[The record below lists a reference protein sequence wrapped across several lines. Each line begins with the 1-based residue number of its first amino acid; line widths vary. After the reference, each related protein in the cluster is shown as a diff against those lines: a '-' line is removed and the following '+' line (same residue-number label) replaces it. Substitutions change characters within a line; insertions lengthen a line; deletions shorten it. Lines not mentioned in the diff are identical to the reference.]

1 MWNFHGSWFLDL
13 VLQTQKFQAFF
24 TKSCYD
30 LPTQKKKKKKK
41 IDISGV
47 DTCLCFIILSS
58 YMPMMMLCITSE
70 NNRNIKCKFLDC

>member
-30 LPTQKKKKKKK
+30 LPTQKKKKKK
-41 IDISGV
+41 
-47 DTCLCFIILSS
+47 
-58 YMPMMMLCITSE
+58 E
-70 NNRNIKCKFLDC
+70 N